1 MQSWSTDDFQD
12 SCRKLGPHN
21 AYPLPPRTKLAWL
34 FSSCNKSN
42 VPGIIPRRQRQPGF
56 TPLQPTRMSVRG
68 SVSQTH
74 TPFISPS
81 SPMGAILWVK
91 QRNSLQVSCSSLLS
105 ISRLLL
111 KRKIKQWLAMGTQA
125 QFCWSGTQRGVIL
138 TTGAALAIIPCAD
151 MVIPAIYCFF
161 FVNTKITCC
170 AACLCPYSGVFFP
183 VHFESTKQGCVQ
195 MRKQLVS
202 VTASVVLF
210 WAGIPC
216 IAKALEF
223 WNTWTWHL
231 SLEISQNSLVS
242 RYEEERWKHDFWR
255 SSPKTNTKLKA
266 TVFSGCISVK
276 KKHAAGLT
284 GGGMVDGWRWKE
296 SRQREK

>member
-138 TTGAALAIIPCAD
+138 TNGAALAIIPCAD
-151 MVIPAIYCFF
+151 MVIPAIYCCFF
-161 FVNTKITCC
+161 FCKHKDNLLCRMSVPIFRCILSCTFWEYK
-170 AACLCPYSGVFFP
+170 AGLCPDEEAASERNSLCCLILGRHSLHSQGLGVLEYMNMTFIP
-183 VHFESTKQGCVQ
+183 WNIS
-195 MRKQLVS
+195 KQLSEQIRGREV
-202 VTASVVLF
+202 
-210 WAGIPC
+210 
-216 IAKALEF
+216 KAWFLE
-223 WNTWTWHL
+223 
-231 SLEISQNSLVS
+231 V
-242 RYEEERWKHDFWR
+242 
-255 SSPKTNTKLKA
+255 
-266 TVFSGCISVK
+266 
-276 KKHAAGLT
+276 
-284 GGGMVDGWRWKE
+284 
-296 SRQREK
+296 

>member
-1 MQSWSTDDFQD
+1 MHKHLLQ
-12 SCRKLGPHN
+12 H
-21 AYPLPPRTKLAWL
+21 
-34 FSSCNKSN
+34 SSAGQGHKEVWC
-42 VPGIIPRRQRQPGF
+42 
-56 TPLQPTRMSVRG
+56 
-68 SVSQTH
+68 
-74 TPFISPS
+74 
-81 SPMGAILWVK
+81 SPMELPW
-91 QRNSLQVSCSSLLS
+91 QLS
-105 ISRLLL
+105 HVQI
-111 KRKIKQWLAMGTQA
+111 WLYQ
-125 QFCWSGTQRGVIL
+125 QF
-138 TTGAALAIIPCAD
+138 
-151 MVIPAIYCFF
+151 YFF
-161 FVNTKITCC
+161 KNTKITCC

-195 MRKQLVS
+195 MRKHLVS

-216 IAKALEF
+216 VAKALEF

-255 SSPKTNTKLKA
+255 SSPKTNAKLKA
-266 TVFSGCISVK
+266 TAFSGCVSVK